1 MELASLVQLERCHR
15 RHDQV
20 MTELLEAA
28 RRLAAGRPDEG
39 DLDRVREAV
48 AYFERAV
55 ARHFVDE
62 EGSVF
67 PRLSTRRPEL
77 AQALAELSAE
87 HPLQIALQAEVAS
100 AAHELD
106 GEARPTAGKVLLDA
120 ATKLAEAHRAHVG
133 REDALFA
140 NAHEALTAEDDAEIV
155 AEMETRRGRDD
166 NGHRRGGGGG
176 GGGGRGGGGGGG
188 GGRGAGGGGG
198 GRGAGGGGGR
208 GGGGRGGRT
217 QTIEDE
223 PAAKPARAANKPAA
237 RAAKP
242 SGAKPA
248 SAKPTG
254 KPAALTRANAKPAA
268 KGAVSRASAKPAAKA
283 SPSRTN
289 TKASAATSRSNPAPG
304 RKSAPA
310 RSATRPAKP
319 SRGKR

>member
-28 RRLAAGRPDEG
+28 RRLAAGRPDDG

-87 HPLQIALQAEVAS
+87 HPLQIALQADVAS

-120 ATKLAEAHRAHVG
+120 ATKLADAHRAHVG

-166 NGHRRGGGGG
+166 NGHRHRGSGGGGG
-176 GGGGRGGGGGGG
+176 GGGGGSGG
-188 GGRGAGGGGG
+188 GGR
-198 GRGAGGGGGR
+198 
-208 GGGGRGGRT
+208 GGGRGGRT
-217 QTIEDE
+217 QTLEDE
-223 PAAKPARAANKPAA
+223 PAAKPARTAKKPAV
-237 RAAKP
+237 RTAKP
-242 SGAKPA
+242 SSAKPAKPA
-248 SAKPTG
+248 SKPS
-254 KPAALTRANAKPAA
+254 ALMRANAKPAA
-268 KGAVSRASAKPAAKA
+268 KGAAARASAKPAAKA
-283 SPSRTN
+283 SPSRAAA
-289 TKASAATSRSNPAPG
+289 KARPGTSKPAPG
-304 RKSAPA
+304 RKSKPA
-310 RSATRPAKP
+310 ALTKRPAKP